1 VVSPIPRPPLAA
13 VLFDL
18 DDTLHD
24 DTLAYRQAALRV
36 AFDVAAERAIDAG
49 ALLAA
54 YVGQAESFWKNL
66 SSEDLGTPLAGVR
79 TTMWAGALAA
89 VGLEDRALAA
99 RCGAAYNDYRKG
111 YLQLWP
117 GALELLETLRAAGQ
131 KLGLLTNGF
140 SETHREKIALLKLES
155 AFDEVFIADEVG
167 MLKPDPRLFAF
178 ACERL
183 GAAPDASAMVG
194 DRYERDIRAAHALGL
209 FTVWVN
215 VRDER
220 VPAGGPVPDAT
231 VKAIAE
237 VEGVLPFAR
246 KR

>member
-1 VVSPIPRPPLAA
+1 MSSRPPLAA

-24 DTLAYRQAALRV
+24 DTLAYRQAAQRV
-36 AFDVAAERAIDAG
+36 ACDVAAERGVDAA

-54 YVGQAESFWKNL
+54 YVGLAESFWKNL
-66 SSEDLGTPLAGVR
+66 SSAHFGTPLAGVR
-79 TTMWAGALAA
+79 ATMWARALAA
-89 VGLEDRALAA
+89 VGLEDAALAE
-99 RCGAAYNDYRKG
+99 RCGAAYNGYRKD

-117 GALELLETLRAAGQ
+117 GALELLETLRAAGH

-140 SETHREKIALLKLES
+140 AETHREKIALLKLED
-155 AFDEVFIADEVG
+155 AFDEVFIADEIG

-178 ACERL
+178 ACRRL
-183 GAAPDASAMVG
+183 GAAPAASAMVG
-194 DRYERDIRAAHALGL
+194 DRYERDIRGAHALGL

-231 VKAIAE
+231 VKAIGE
-237 VEGVLPFAR
+237 VEGVLPFTR
-246 KR
+246 NR